1 MNSFDPN
8 GIGQPNGRYFALPY
22 TVEEAEIVLIPVP
35 WDVTT
40 SYHTG
45 ASRGPQAILEAS
57 TQVDLFDFSIENAWQ
72 IKIGTHPINEGIYSR
87 SIELRNDAEHV
98 IRHLEEG
105 GDPDEKVIVKRIQRI
120 NEASAE
126 LNDWVRFHSLD
137 YLDKGKLVGIV
148 GGEHSVPLGLIKV
161 LSGRYA
167 NFGVLHID
175 AHADLREAYEG
186 FTHSHASIM
195 YNVLHEVENIERLV
209 QVGIRD
215 LSQDEMCFADQDDRI
230 VMFNDEA
237 LSEAMFSGKNW
248 QQLCNDIINKLPE
261 NVYVSFDIDGL
272 SPDLCPNTG
281 TPVPGGLSFQQATY
295 LLRTLAKSGRRIIGF
310 DLNEVA
316 SNENID
322 LDANV
327 GARLLY
333 KLCCYS
339 HIANNNLIKT

>member
-1 MNSFDPN
+1 MSTFDPS

-22 TVEEAEIVLIPVP
+22 SAEESEIILIAVP

-40 SYHTG
+40 SYRAG

-57 TQVDLFDFSIENAWQ
+57 TQVDLFDFNVDNAWQ
-72 IKIGTHPINEGIYSR
+72 IKIGTHPFNEGIYSR

-98 IRHLEEG
+98 IHHLEEG
-105 GDPDEKVIVKRIQRI
+105 GDPEEKAILKRIERI
-120 NEASAE
+120 NEASKE
-126 LNDWVRFHSLD
+126 LNNWVHFHSLE

-148 GGEHSVPLGLIKV
+148 GGDHSVPLGLMKAIA
-161 LSGRYA
+161 SRYDS
-167 NFGVLHID
+167 FGVLHID
-175 AHADLREAYEG
+175 AHADLRKAYEG
-186 FTHSHASIM
+186 FTYSHASIM
-195 YNVLHEVENIERLV
+195 YNAIHEIDKLELLV

-215 LSQDEMCFADQDDRI
+215 LSQDEINLATQHNRI

-237 LSEAMFSGKNW
+237 LSDAMFNGKSW
-248 QQLCNDIINKLPE
+248 QQLCNDIVSKLPN
-261 NVYVSFDIDGL
+261 NVYISFDIDGL

-281 TPVPGGLSFQQATY
+281 TPVPGGLSFQQATC
-295 LLRTLAKSGRRIIGF
+295 LLKTLAKSGRRIVGF

-316 SNENID
+316 PNENND
-322 LDANV
+322 WDANV

-339 HIANNNLIKT
+339 HIANSSLI